1 MQVEKLDAE
10 MKNDSPEAGTV
21 STPDRQTPERQSA
34 SLVYVLITPA
44 RNEAAFLEQTIKAV
58 ARQSVKP
65 AKWVIVSDGS
75 TDGTD
80 DIVEAYAAQ
89 HEWIELVR
97 MPERQERHFAGK
109 VHAFNAGYDRVKEMD
124 YDVIGNL
131 DADITFDPDYFV
143 FLLTKFA
150 ENPQLGVAGTPFR
163 EDSRQYDYRFTSVEH
178 VSGACQ
184 LFRRDCFEQI
194 GGYQP
199 IKTGGVDLVAVITA
213 RMKGW
218 QTRTFLEKTSFHH
231 RKMGTAKRG
240 PLVIAFDGGRTDYT
254 HGCNVVWEVFR
265 SVYQMTRPPLVL
277 GGVYGLAGFLWAM
290 GTRAEKVVSPEL
302 IQFRKKE
309 QMRRLRG
316 FFRKLLPHRPAK
328 FEAVS
333 LGDGKQ

>member
-1 MQVEKLDAE
+1 MQVAKAE
-10 MKNDSPEAGTV
+10 AAMKADFVETAER
-21 STPDRQTPERQSA
+21 PDRASA
-34 SLVYVLITPA
+34 RLVYVLITPA

-58 ARQSVKP
+58 AQQTAHP
-65 AKWVIVSDGS
+65 ARWVIVSDGS

-80 DIVEAYAAQ
+80 EIVKAYA
-89 HEWIELVR
+89 EKYDWIDLVR

-109 VHAFNAGYDRVKEMD
+109 VYAFNAGYARVKDLD

-131 DADITFDPDYFV
+131 DADITFDPGYFA
-143 FLLTKFA
+143 FLLEKFA

-240 PLVIAFDGGRTDYT
+240 PLVVAFDGGSTDYT
-254 HGCNVVWEVFR
+254 HGCNAVWELFR
-265 SVYQMTRPPLVL
+265 SVYQMSRPPVVL
-277 GGVYGLAGFLWAM
+277 GGIFCLAGFLWAM
-290 GTRAEKVVSPEL
+290 ATRAERVVSVEL

-309 QMRRLRG
+309 QTRRLRD
-316 FFRKLLPHRPAK
+316 FFKGLLPRQQDKTLDATVFGGEKP
-328 FEAVS
+328 
-333 LGDGKQ
+333 